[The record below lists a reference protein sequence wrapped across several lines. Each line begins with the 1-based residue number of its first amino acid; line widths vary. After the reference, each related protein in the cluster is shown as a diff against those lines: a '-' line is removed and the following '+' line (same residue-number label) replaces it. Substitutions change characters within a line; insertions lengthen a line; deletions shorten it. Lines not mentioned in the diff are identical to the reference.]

1 MVKTSYFDQPF
12 SVWSEFLM
20 RHQCQSVPV
29 CVLCRMERTTYTA
42 SLLDYSYGGNWVTQM
57 AKMHRI
63 FLLHLQM
70 EQGKG

>member
-1 MVKTSYFDQPF
+1 
-12 SVWSEFLM
+12 M

-42 SLLDYSYGGNWVTQM
+42 SLLDYNYGGNWMTQM